1 MGSPIRL
8 MYRTRVIQLAMAQTA
23 TMRERRNPTREVIER
38 AQSEAVTITDGGVPI
53 AVLTALA
60 TSEGRWNADAWLAQ
74 ITGSDWE
81 PYDSG
86 LARELDERNTSDDE
100 PDATERLGLA

>member
-1 MGSPIRL
+1 
-8 MYRTRVIQLAMAQTA
+8 
-23 TMRERRNPTREVIER
+23 MRELRNHTREVIER

-74 ITGSDWE
+74 IIGPEWE

-86 LARELDERNTSDDE
+86 LATEIAERDASDDE
-100 PDATERLGLA
+100 PDATERLGLV

>member
-1 MGSPIRL
+1 
-8 MYRTRVIQLAMAQTA
+8 
-23 TMRERRNPTREVIER
+23 MRELRNHTREVIER

-60 TSEGRWNADAWLAQ
+60 TTAGRWDADAWLGQ
-74 ITGSDWE
+74 ITGSDWA

-86 LARELDERNTSDDE
+86 LARDIAERNAGDDE
-100 PDATERLGLA
+100 QDATERLGLG